1 MANFCTQCGSPISGG
16 AKFCTA
22 CGTPVAAAGIAHSM
36 AAPPVKVQPVYQQ
49 PPPTPQPVYQQPAP
63 MPQPVHQQPAPM
75 SQSVYQQPTPMS
87 QPMYQQ
93 PTPTPQPVHQQPAP
107 MPQPMHQQPQYGRN
121 VPPRYAWPVPQ
132 KKKKGFLPLFLLIW
146 AGLLGLGWYWVPDA
160 VKDARLPIVP
170 VVSEKEITAEQ
181 LEEYAAIDA
190 RVEAGTPASTEETDE
205 PDSRHIWPVWLYGE
219 KPGEAGEK

>member
-36 AAPPVKVQPVYQQ
+36 AAPPVKAQPVYQQ
-49 PPPTPQPVYQQPAP
+49 PAPTPQPVYQQPAP
-63 MPQPVHQQPAPM
+63 M
-75 SQSVYQQPTPMS
+75 SQLVYQQPTPMS

-107 MPQPMHQQPQYGRN
+107 MLQPAYQQPQYGRN

-146 AGLLGLGWYWVPDA
+146 AGLLYLGWCWVPDA

-170 VVSEKEITAEQ
+170 VVSEEEITAEQ

-190 RVEAGTPASTEETDE
+190 MVAPGTLGNSEEAGEPEPA
-205 PDSRHIWPVWLYGE
+205 RHSWPAWIYGE
-219 KPGEAGEK
+219 KPREEGEK

>member
-36 AAPPVKVQPVYQQ
+36 AASPVKAQPVY
-49 PPPTPQPVYQQPAP
+49 
-63 MPQPVHQQPAPM
+63 QQPAPM
-75 SQSVYQQPTPMS
+75 SQSVYQQLTPMS

-107 MPQPMHQQPQYGRN
+107 MLQPAYQQPQYGRN

-146 AGLLGLGWYWVPDA
+146 AGLLYLGWCWVPDA

-170 VVSEKEITAEQ
+170 VVSEEEITAEQ

-190 RVEAGTPASTEETDE
+190 MVAPGTLGSSEEAGEPEPA
-205 PDSRHIWPVWLYGE
+205 RHSWPAWIYGE
-219 KPGEAGEK
+219 KPGEEGEK